1 MRDKGLQGTGTAD
14 VQALTAATQA
24 QFEFLLA
31 LCDALPQ
38 EARDLLESDDAIG
51 KLVAS
56 FERWR
61 AELAEIAGA
70 GVVTF
75 RRCRSCQASLPP
87 GWLVPLCLDCKQE
100 AEQ

>member
-1 MRDKGLQGTGTAD
+1 MRDKGLKGTGTAD
-14 VQALTAATQA
+14 VQALTAAVQA

-31 LCDALPQ
+31 LCDSLPQ
-38 EARDLLESDDAIG
+38 EAQASLQRDDAIG

-70 GVVTF
+70 GAVTF
-75 RRCRSCQASLPP
+75 RRCRKCRATLPP